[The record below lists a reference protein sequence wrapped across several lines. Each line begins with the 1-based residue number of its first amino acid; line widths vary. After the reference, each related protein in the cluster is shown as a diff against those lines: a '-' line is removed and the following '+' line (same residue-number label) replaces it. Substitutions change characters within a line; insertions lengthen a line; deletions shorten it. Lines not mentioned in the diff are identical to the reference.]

1 MDSLLATAAR
11 ALAGGDPL
19 GALKCVAL
27 RSDPPSLALRGIALA
42 QLGQYAVARRLL
54 QRAQR
59 GFGKGEVLARARCL
73 TAEAEIA
80 LRTHGHDLREF
91 QKPLESASRELEAR
105 GDVANAL
112 FARLLVIRGL
122 LAVGKVGA
130 AAEALSRLSLSEV
143 PARLI
148 AVAEL
153 LRADVAVLE
162 LRSRDA
168 ADAIERA
175 ASAAESAGIPPLR
188 SEVERARTELHAVA
202 ARLAAGEAETPLRLA
217 EIEALLGSGAFV
229 IDACR
234 RSVVAGK
241 QSVSLVS
248 RPVLFELALS
258 LGVAAPG
265 EVMRDVLIAAA
276 FGARRINDSHRARL
290 RVEIGRLRRALAAVA
305 ELRATPNGFALIPR
319 RAARVVRLLPP
330 SESETSALSALL
342 ARGEPWSSSALSAA
356 LGKSQRS
363 VQRALLEL
371 QAAGRVRALGKGR
384 AQRWL
389 APESTGI
396 TTAMLLVARG
406 ALG

>member
-1 MDSLLATAAR
+1 MDSLLGTAAR
-11 ALAGGDPL
+11 ALAVGDPL

-27 RSDPPSLALRGIALA
+27 RSDPPALALRGIALA

-59 GFGKGEVLARARCL
+59 GFGKGEVVAKARCL

-80 LRTHGHDLREF
+80 LLTHDLREF
-91 QKPLESASRELEAR
+91 QKPLERASRELEAR

-130 AAEALSRLSLSEV
+130 AAQGLAKLSLSGV
-143 PARLI
+143 PARLC

-168 ADAIERA
+168 AEAVESAARA
-175 ASAAESAGIPPLR
+175 AENAGIPPLR

-202 ARLAAGEAETPLRLA
+202 ARLASGDAETPLRLA
-217 EIEALLGSGAFV
+217 EVEELLRSGAFV

-234 RSVVAGK
+234 RSVVVGNA
-241 QSVSLVS
+241 SVSLVT
-248 RPVLFELALS
+248 RPVLFALALA
-258 LGVAAPG
+258 LGAAAP
-265 EVMRDVLIAAA
+265 MDATRNALIASA
-276 FGARRINDSHRARL
+276 FGASRPNDSHRARL
-290 RVEIGRLRRALAAVA
+290 RVEIGRLRRALASVA

-330 SESETSALSALL
+330 SESETSSLSALL
-342 ARGEPWSSSALSAA
+342 AGGEAWSSSALAAA

-371 QAAGRVRALGKGR
+371 EAAGRVRALGRGR
-384 AQRWL
+384 SRRWL

>member
-27 RSDPPSLALRGIALA
+27 RSDPPALALRGIALA

-91 QKPLESASRELEAR
+91 QKPLERASRELAAR

-112 FARLLVIRGL
+112 FARLLLIRGW

-130 AAEALSRLSLSEV
+130 ASEALSRLSLSEA
-143 PARLI
+143 PPRLS

-168 ADAIERA
+168 AQAIERA
-175 ASAAESAGIPPLR
+175 GSAAESAGIPPLR
-188 SEVERARTELHAVA
+188 SEVERARSELHAVA
-202 ARLAAGEAETPLRLA
+202 ARLASGDSETPLRLA
-217 EIEALLGSGAFV
+217 EIEALLESDAFV

-234 RSVVAGK
+234 RGVVAGK
-241 QSVSLVS
+241 SSVSLVS
-248 RPVLFELALS
+248 RPVLFELALA

-265 EVMRDVLIAAA
+265 EVTREVLIAAA
-276 FGARRINDSHRARL
+276 FGARRINESHRGRL
-290 RVEIGRLRRALAAVA
+290 RVEIGRLRHALAPVA
-305 ELRATPNGFALIPR
+305 DLRATPNGFALIPR

-342 ARGEPWSSSALSAA
+342 ARGEPWSSSALAAA

>member
-1 MDSLLATAAR
+1 MTCTCCQPLA
-11 ALAGGDPL
+11 D
-19 GALKCVAL
+19 
-27 RSDPPSLALRGIALA
+27 
-42 QLGQYAVARRLL
+42 
-54 QRAQR
+54 AQR
-59 GFGKGEVLARARCL
+59 VDYPSSIFGIHFPFRVEPTIFTFGATPAYVPP
-73 TAEAEIA
+73 
-80 LRTHGHDLREF
+80 DLIPRPPTIPA
-91 QKPLESASRELEAR
+91 QCVPWPT
-105 GDVANAL
+105 
-112 FARLLVIRGL
+112 
-122 LAVGKVGA
+122 
-130 AAEALSRLSLSEV
+130 LSLFGWFSSERDGVNPFSATPPTVIPVSPLVV
-143 PARLI
+143 PTTRVEFWMTLVPSGRSAW
-148 AVAEL
+148 VASIPVSITSTEKSPL
-153 LRADVAVLE
+153 PAT
-162 LRSRDA
+162 
-168 ADAIERA
+168 
-175 ASAAESAGIPPLR
+175 GIPPLR
-188 SEVERARTELHAVA
+188 SEVERARSELHAVA
-202 ARLAAGEAETPLRLA
+202 ARLASGDSETPLRLA
-217 EIEALLGSGAFV
+217 EIEALLESDAFV

-241 QSVSLVS
+241 SSVSLVS
-248 RPVLFELALS
+248 RPVLFELALA

-265 EVMRDVLIAAA
+265 EVTRDVLIAAA

-290 RVEIGRLRRALAAVA
+290 RVEIGRLRHALASMA
-305 ELRATPNGFALIPR
+305 ELCATPNGFALIPR

-342 ARGEPWSSSALSAA
+342 ARGEPWSSSALAAA

>member
-1 MDSLLATAAR
+1 MDSLLGTAAR
-11 ALAGGDPL
+11 ALAVGDPL

-27 RSDPPSLALRGIALA
+27 RSDPPALALRGIALA
-42 QLGQYAVARRLL
+42 QLGQYAVARRVL

-59 GFGKGEVLARARCL
+59 GFGKGEVVAKARCL

-80 LRTHGHDLREF
+80 LLTHDLREF
-91 QKPLESASRELEAR
+91 QKPLERASRELGAR
-105 GDVANAL
+105 GDIANAL

-122 LAVGKVGA
+122 LAVGKVGP
-130 AAEALSRLSLSEV
+130 AAEALSRLSLSGV

-162 LRSRDA
+162 LRSRA
-168 ADAIERA
+168 AEEAIERA
-175 ASAAESAGIPPLR
+175 GRAAENAGIPPLR
-188 SEVERARTELHAVA
+188 SEVERARTEFHAVA
-202 ARLAAGEAETPLRLA
+202 ARLAAGDSEKPLRLL
-217 EIEALLGSGAFV
+217 EIEELLDSGAFV

-241 QSVSLVS
+241 DSVSLVT
-248 RPVLFELALS
+248 RPVLFALALS
-258 LGVAAPG
+258 LGARAPG
-265 EVMRDVLIAAA
+265 EVTRNELIVAA
-276 FGARRINDSHRARL
+276 FGPRRPNDSHRARL
-290 RVEIGRLRRALAAVA
+290 RVEIGRLRRALEDIA

-342 ARGEPWSSSALSAA
+342 AGGDAWSTSALSAA

-371 QAAGRVRALGKGR
+371 EAAGRVRALGQGR
-384 AQRWL
+384 SRRWL

>member
-19 GALKCVAL
+19 GGLKCVAL
-27 RSDPPSLALRGIALA
+27 RSDPPALALRGIALA

-91 QKPLESASRELEAR
+91 QTPLERASRELEAR
-105 GDVANAL
+105 GDLANAL

-122 LAVGKVGA
+122 LAVGKVSA
-130 AAEALSRLSLSEV
+130 ASEALSRLSLSEV
-143 PARLI
+143 PPRLI
-148 AVAEL
+148 AVVEL

-168 ADAIERA
+168 AEAIERA
-175 ASAAESAGIPPLR
+175 ASAADSAGIPPLR
-188 SEVERARTELHAVA
+188 SEVERARTALHAVA
-202 ARLAAGEAETPLRLA
+202 ARLASDDTEAPLRLA
-217 EIEALLGSGAFV
+217 EIEALLASGVFV
-229 IDACR
+229 VDACR

-241 QSVSLVS
+241 LSVSLVS

-258 LGVAAPG
+258 LAGAAPG
-265 EVMRDVLIAAA
+265 EVAREVLIAGA

-290 RVEIGRLRRALAAVA
+290 RVEIGRLRRVLASVA
-305 ELRATPNGFALIPR
+305 ELRATPNGFALVPL
-319 RAARVVRLLPP
+319 RAPRVVRLLPP
-330 SESETSALSALL
+330 SDSETSALSALL
-342 ARGEPWSSSALSAA
+342 ARGEPWSSSALAAA

-371 QAAGRVRALGKGR
+371 QAAGRVRAIGKGR

>member
-1 MDSLLATAAR
+1 MDSSLGTAAR
-11 ALAGGDPL
+11 ALAVGDPL

-27 RSDPPSLALRGIALA
+27 RSDPPALALRGIALA
-42 QLGQYAVARRLL
+42 QLGQYAMARRLL
-54 QRAQR
+54 RRAQR
-59 GFGKGEVLARARCL
+59 GFGKGEVVAKARCL

-80 LRTHGHDLREF
+80 LLTHDLREF
-91 QKPLESASRELEAR
+91 QKPLERASRELAAR

-122 LAVGKVGA
+122 LAIGKVAA
-130 AAEALSRLSLSEV
+130 AAEALSRLSLSDA
-143 PARLI
+143 PPRLG

-162 LRSRDA
+162 LRSGDA
-168 ADAIERA
+168 ALAIERA
-175 ASAAESAGIPPLR
+175 ARAAERSGIPPLQ

-202 ARLAAGEAETPLRLA
+202 ARLASGDSETPLRLS
-217 EIEALLGSGAFV
+217 EIEALLESGAFV

-234 RSVVAGK
+234 RSVICRK
-241 QSVSLVS
+241 MSVSLMK

-258 LGVAAPG
+258 LGAAAPG
-265 EVMRDVLIAAA
+265 EATRDGLIAAA

-290 RVEIGRLRRALAAVA
+290 RVEVGRLRRALASIA
-305 ELRATPNGFALIPR
+305 ELRATPNGFALVPR
-319 RAARVVRLLPP
+319 NAARVVRLLPP
-330 SESETSALSALL
+330 SESETSALAALL
-342 ARGEPWSSSALSAA
+342 AGGESWSSSALSAA

-371 QAAGRVRALGKGR
+371 SAAGRVRALGRGR
-384 AQRWL
+384 ARRWL